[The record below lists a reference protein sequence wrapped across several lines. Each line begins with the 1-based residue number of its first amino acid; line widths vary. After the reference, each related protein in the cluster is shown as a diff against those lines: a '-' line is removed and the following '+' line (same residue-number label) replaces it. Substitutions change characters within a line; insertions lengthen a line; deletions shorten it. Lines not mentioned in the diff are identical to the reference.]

1 MKKRVL
7 SLLLAGALTCS
18 LFTGCGS
25 PPAGDA
31 GDSGDSKAAGESG
44 QESADGEEEA
54 GKEEAS
60 AQEPDSG
67 DQELTT
73 VKILCKNDF
82 NAEVKVAD
90 WEKYPVS
97 QILIQDLEEIGI
109 RLELECIDNE
119 SIGNVINT
127 RMASGVDLPDLIAYC
142 WIGGDEND
150 VLDWARN
157 GLVYSVNE
165 LLEQYDT
172 DGSIRAF
179 YDEKAPGGWERNA
192 QADGSVWWFSYLA
205 NAHDAVDKETAQVY
219 EDVYP
224 FTLSIREDWVKALG
238 EEVKDVYTPD
248 ELFELVK
255 RMQEQDVNGNGK
267 PDEVFHV
274 DITSFNNGVAQ
285 GFGLSNKSMG
295 SYFEGENKVFSN
307 FYHENFPAYVEF
319 MKKLYDNGLYDTSS
333 LSASV
338 EQVISENRAAVVYN
352 YAMWDFEFS
361 LPELEDGVDYYRP
374 ILVDMDGDLTNGF
387 CTLTDSNDVMTYN
400 QYFVPKSCEHPEAV
414 VKLMD
419 YVYTDKYAKLV
430 QLGIEGK
437 HYEVDENGNYVILS
451 VDAAQQDDSYKT
463 LFETGLG
470 LFALPRFILYPEVK
484 ERSQSTE
491 SAEKPYMVNKQLWRY
506 KFCTELYP
514 MADKREFGGQFLAI
528 PTDEESAVV
537 SEKSEA
543 LFTYASELVTD
554 LILGNKSLDDLPEYQ
569 QELESLGIKEYMDAI
584 QARRDRI
591 VGND

>member
-25 PPAGDA
+25 QPAGDA

-44 QESADGEEEA
+44 QESADGEEET